1 MKSRENARREN
12 SDGGLSMPTTHD
24 LRQSIETGIDRYT
37 EAMLPPLYREWQQLG
52 QELVSLEDALAQP
65 LPGQR
70 RPLTE
75 QERREKRAR
84 VRQAIIAQLYRDEE
98 SYPRATR
105 YLAFLVVKKG
115 RGGVIVG
122 NPSAVGKDGSM
133 RKLPY
138 TGLEGYYAGSEQTA
152 QRPGLTAE
160 KIIQEEADIGETALT
175 PLKEHAIEHND
186 WAEFSHLKHMLA
198 GGTPDEASLQTME
211 TCWSTILSHLHVR
224 VYRNPE
230 FELTLSE
237 KLEQMEQFLSDLP
250 RRTAEEK
257 HLHQI
262 VEAEC
267 ARLRQGYRRLSQA
280 KHEQELHERRRR
292 ESIRADRLE
301 EFQQFREAT
310 YELVT
315 ASGKGQYA
323 VKIQDASFKD
333 AAITETIVLP
343 DIPERETYPPTD
355 VHLTPEQLEGYLFLA
370 SLGEIGGDPLARP
383 MLVSR

>member
-1 MKSRENARREN
+1 
-12 SDGGLSMPTTHD
+12 MPTTHD

-65 LPGQR
+65 LPGRQA
-70 RPLTE
+70 LTE
-75 QERREKRAR
+75 QEQREKRAR
-84 VRQAIIAQLYRDEE
+84 FRRAIIAQLYRDEE
-98 SYPRATR
+98 PYPRATR

-115 RGGVIVG
+115 RGGAIVG
-122 NPSAVGKDGSM
+122 NPSVVGKDGSR

-138 TGLEGYYAGSEQTA
+138 TGLEGYYAGSEQTT

-160 KIIQEEADIGETALT
+160 DIIQEEVDIGETALT
-175 PLKEHAIEHND
+175 PLKEHAIEHNA

-198 GGTPDEASLQTME
+198 EAALQTME

-257 HLHQI
+257 RLHKI

-267 ARLRQGYRRLSQA
+267 AGLRQDYRRLSQA
-280 KHEQELHERRRR
+280 ERQQERHERRKR
-292 ESIRADRLE
+292 EGIRANKLE
-301 EFQQFREAT
+301 GFQQFREAT
-310 YELVT
+310 YELIT

-323 VKIQDASFKD
+323 VSIHDASFKD
-333 AAITETIVLP
+333 ATITETIVLP
-343 DIPERETYPPTD
+343 AIPEREMYPPTD
-355 VHLTPEQLEGYLFLA
+355 VYLTPEQLEGYLFLA
-370 SLGEIGGDPLARP
+370 SLGETGGDPLART

>member
-1 MKSRENARREN
+1 
-12 SDGGLSMPTTHD
+12 MPTTHD

-37 EAMLPPLYREWQQLG
+37 ETMLPPLYREWQQLG

-65 LPGQR
+65 LPGR
-70 RPLTE
+70 RALTE
-75 QERREKRAR
+75 QEQREKRAR
-84 VRQAIIAQLYRDEE
+84 VRRAIIAQLYRDEE

-115 RGGVIVG
+115 RGGAIVG
-122 NPSAVGKDGSM
+122 NPSAVGKDGSR

-138 TGLEGYYAGSEQTA
+138 TGLEGYYAGSEQTT

-160 KIIQEEADIGETALT
+160 DIIQEEADIGETALT
-175 PLKEHAIEHND
+175 PLKEHAIEHNA

-198 GGTPDEASLQTME
+198 GAAPDEAALQTME

-257 HLHQI
+257 RLHKI

-267 ARLRQGYRRLSQA
+267 AGLRQDYRRLSQA
-280 KHEQELHERRRR
+280 ERQQERHERQKR
-292 ESIRADRLE
+292 EGIRADRLE

-323 VKIQDASFKD
+323 VSIHDASFKD
-333 AAITETIVLP
+333 ATITETIVLP
-343 DIPERETYPPTD
+343 AIPEREMYLPAE
-355 VHLTPEQLEGYLFLA
+355 VYLTPEQLEGYLFLA
-370 SLGEIGGDPLARP
+370 SLGETGGDPLART

>member
-1 MKSRENARREN
+1 
-12 SDGGLSMPTTHD
+12 MPTTHD

-37 EAMLPPLYREWQQLG
+37 EATLPPLYREWQQLG

-65 LPGQR
+65 LPGQQQA
-70 RPLTE
+70 LTE
-75 QERREKRAR
+75 QEQREKRAR

-115 RGGVIVG
+115 RGGSLVG
-122 NPSAVGKDGSM
+122 NPSAVGKDGSR

-138 TGLEGYYAGSEQTA
+138 TGLEGYYAGSEQTT

-160 KIIQEEADIGETALT
+160 GIIQEEADIGETALT
-175 PLKEHAIEHND
+175 PLKEHAIEHNA
-186 WAEFSHLKHMLA
+186 WAEFSHLKHVLA
-198 GGTPDEASLQTME
+198 GAAPDEVELQTME
-211 TCWSTILSHLHVR
+211 ICWSEVLSHLHVR

-250 RRTAEEK
+250 QRTAEEK
-257 HLHQI
+257 RLYRI

-267 ARLRQGYRRLSQA
+267 AGLRRDYQQLSQT
-280 KHEQELHERRRR
+280 ERQQERHERRKR
-292 ESIRADRLE
+292 EGIRANRLE

-323 VKIQDASFKD
+323 VSIHDASFKD
-333 AAITETIVLP
+333 ATITETIVLP
-343 DIPERETYPPTD
+343 AIPEREMYPPTD
-355 VHLTPEQLEGYLFLA
+355 VYLTPEQLEGYLFLA
-370 SLGEIGGDPLARP
+370 SLGETGGDPLART